1 MGRTIVFGCL
11 LAGLWASRAAAE
23 GTQTLAA
30 PPDTGRSVTGTET
43 GAASGTEA
51 RAGSATESRTDSTEK
66 AKGSATEK
74 GKGPATETR
83 KGSATEARAGSARRL
98 EDIRIEG
105 EIPVPQV
112 LFITARDQRR
122 FMDFHHR
129 RYLRTSQ
136 EVGQQTVL
144 PSWIAVSRTRP
155 ADTRKET
162 SR

>member
-1 MGRTIVFGCL
+1 MNMGRTIVFGCL
-11 LAGLWASRAAAE
+11 LAGLWASRATAE
-23 GTQTLAA
+23 GTQTPAA
-30 PPDTGRSVTGTET
+30 PPDTAVRVTGTEDRADST
-43 GAASGTEA
+43 TEA
-51 RAGSATESRTDSTEK
+51 RASSAKEPR
-66 AKGSATEK
+66 KGS
-74 GKGPATETR
+74 ATETR
-83 KGSATEARAGSARRL
+83 KGSATEARIGSARRL

-122 FMDFHHR
+122 IMDFHHR